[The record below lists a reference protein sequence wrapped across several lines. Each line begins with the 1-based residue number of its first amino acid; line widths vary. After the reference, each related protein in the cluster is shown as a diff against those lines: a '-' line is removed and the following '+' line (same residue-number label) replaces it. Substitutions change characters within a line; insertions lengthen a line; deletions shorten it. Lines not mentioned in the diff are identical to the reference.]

1 MSKIFYFCLFFWFL
15 LFILYLIT
23 GGNMS
28 NNQITRPS
36 SAVYNRGNAR
46 ARLTIKIL
54 IYVLSVFLVG
64 TILSY
69 FVFYNK
75 QDTDGI
81 AGTPINRSSFGEV
94 TSRGRYDSW
103 NASTYTAP
111 TSGSGT
117 ESSPYIISSAAQFMY
132 LSKVTSGSS
141 YYGKYWRLT
150 TDLDLTSH
158 RANFNGFSG
167 YIDGNSHTI
176 KINLN
181 HGSLFGTTTGVM
193 EVHDLTIDTTG
204 NYNSSVSESTNI
216 GILFDQYTGESLA
229 PNFYDIHICGDGMI
243 TVDLASSGTYFV
255 SVGSLIGENGGGI
268 IAEIFVEGITINVIA
283 NGSSSS
289 GSNGDDNT
297 NQGYYYFGGIVGHM
311 NDTYTD
317 NSGNARAGAIDTALW
332 TGTITFGGYMCGD
345 TQTGREIAI
354 GGITG
359 YGSPAASISQGTIAY
374 DYHGNNSYGDNS
386 LIGGITGIPAVYDDL
401 AETRDLINNCTVEIN
416 SRYTPSFTAYTKEVV
431 NKDRLNYISNG
442 SIISTS
448 NITLTNTNSSPLFTT
463 DANMKVRSTYNDFT
477 NGLFSGDPSGM
488 QTMILDSSV
497 NDGYPWMVKWSS
509 YTPTKPTTNFDP
521 TANGMTGSGAEND
534 PFIITTQAQFLIMA
548 NYYNE
553 NNAKEGYYWEIS
565 PYKATTPAQITFDLG
580 NNWRPIG
587 YDQAHAFTGILN
599 GGGVVITGLGITSNY
614 TYVGLF
620 GYVSAGAKIS
630 NLGISATTGNTSNI
644 TYDYDQASY
653 IGGMVGYLAKGAYI
667 ENCYFIGKLTGYLN
681 SSASRTVGGLAGYY
695 DNAVSN
701 SSATPA
707 IKTSYYIADHKIYFK
722 SGSTTNTKSEHL
734 EKIYGTGSTTTSS
747 GILDG
752 KSFTAQSTFT
762 PYGFSFGNLTA
773 VSGSTGNYEWT
784 SAYAG
789 KWHTTAGL
797 YNGYPYLDASDGM
810 YFKISRANVTGG
822 TFTGTYKIGTENK
835 GSLVFT
841 SGSKVS
847 QNLPVRAV
855 FSYNYT
861 KSAIHDTI
869 LNLSLNVNTKT
880 LFNHAKAFNTSATSV
895 SESNLALTNNYK
907 VTGES
912 LIVKDTNYAKHT
924 LTVTNNNADLGSF
937 SRTNSNSLVTETS
950 ITNGYKY
957 VGRNNGSTGVNLKFT
972 ANSAVNSTYYYID
985 SITVGGSTLYSVS
998 APTTIKTV
1006 ANCSASITAKLGDA
1020 GTATNYATTIT
1031 LNFSLPNNTNTTAVV
1046 VKFGKVLT
1054 AKQGI
1059 RFNTDSGEDRMSE
1072 KANTTLTIVAG
1083 TQVTDPNTSNKLPTR
1098 SEGIGGTFIGWIDKK
1113 ADGSVGKLISTDDE
1127 LNYIAESDTASIEE
1141 FWSDIANSVRFT
1153 TQSGHNYSLLHKKT
1167 NISVTF
1173 NTTITN
1179 MMVGEWLVTDLTT
1192 GKSTTITIRTAT
1204 TSINLT
1210 SQPWA

>member
-1 MSKIFYFCLFFWFL
+1 
-15 LFILYLIT
+15 
-23 GGNMS
+23 MS

-103 NASTYTAP
+103 NGSTYTAP
-111 TSGSGT
+111 TSGIGT

-132 LSKVTSGSS
+132 LSRVTSGST
-141 YYGKYWRLT
+141 YDGKWWKLT
-150 TDLDLTSH
+150 TDLDLTSN
-158 RANFNGFSG
+158 RSIITWFNGHL
-167 YIDGNSHTI
+167 DGGSHTI
-176 KINLN
+176 KVNVS
-181 HGSLFGTTTGVM
+181 HGSIFGSCTKTMVI
-193 EVHDLTIDTTG
+193 HDLNINATG
-204 NYNSSVSESTNI
+204 
-216 GILFDQYTGESLA
+216 SLE
-229 PNFYDIHICGDGMI
+229 FGCGDGSTTNFGI
-243 TVDLASSGTYFV
+243 LAESFTGQGQGPDLYNIYLYGDAYINVTLQSSGTYFV
-255 SVGSLIGENGGGI
+255 CVGSLIGEMTSGD
-268 IAEIFVEGITINVIA
+268 IADVYVAGITINVIA
-283 NGSSSS
+283 NGSASD

-297 NQGYYYFGGIVGHM
+297 NQGYYYFGGVAGNM
-311 NDTYTD
+311 NDT
-317 NSGNARAGAIDTALW
+317 GAIDTALW
-332 TGTITFGGYMCGD
+332 TGTITYGGYMAGSGNE
-345 TQTGREIAI
+345 GREVAI

-359 YGSPAASISQGTIAY
+359 CGSPAASISQGTIMY
-374 DYHGNNSYGDNS
+374 DYHGNKTDESN
-386 LIGGITGIPAVYDDL
+386 IGGISGIPGYSEDL
-401 AETRDLINNCTVEIN
+401 ISSIRDLITNSYIEI
-416 SRYTPSFTAYTKEVV
+416 
-431 NKDRLNYISNG
+431 
-442 SIISTS
+442 TS
-448 NITLTNTNSSPLFTT
+448 NTTPKYTFYTGEVINQGRFTSGNLDYNNTGSSPLFTSDT
-463 DANMKVRSTYNDFT
+463 NMKVISTYGDFT
-477 NGLFSGDPSGM
+477 DIIFGDGA
-488 QTMILDSSV
+488 TGVMILDSSV
-497 NDGYPWMVKWSS
+497 NDGYPWMVKWSA
-509 YTPTKPTTNFDP
+509 YTPTPSTPTTNFDP
-521 TANGMTGSGAEND
+521 TANGMTGNGTEND
-534 PFIITTQAQFLIMA
+534 PYIITTQAQFLIMA

-553 NNAKEGYYWEIS
+553 NNAKKGYYWKIS
-565 PYKATTPAQITFDLG
+565 PYNATTPAQITFDLG

-653 IGGMVGYLAKGAYI
+653 IGGMVGYLAKGAYM

-701 SSATPA
+701 SSVTPA

-722 SGSTTNTKSEHL
+722 SGSTTNTKSEHM

-998 APTTIKTV
+998 VPTKINSV

-1020 GTATNYATTIT
+1020 GTATDYATTIT

-1113 ADGSVGKLISTDDE
+1113 ADGSAGKLISTDDE

-1210 SQPWA
+1210 SPTLTWA

>member
-103 NASTYTAP
+103 NGSTYTAP

-132 LSKVTSGSS
+132 LSNITKGGT
-141 YYGKYWRLT
+141 YDNKYWKLT
-150 TDLDLTSH
+150 TDLDLTSN
-158 RANFNGFSG
+158 RSIITWFSG
-167 YIDGNSHTI
+167 RLDGGSHTI
-176 KINLN
+176 KVDVS
-181 HGSLFGTTTGVM
+181 HGSIFGTCDDIMVI
-193 EVHDLTIDTTG
+193 HDLNIEATGSLEFGCGNGSTT
-204 NYNSSVSESTNI
+204 NF
-216 GILFDQYTGESLA
+216 GILAEAFTGQGQL
-229 PNFYDIHICGDGMI
+229 PDFYNIHLYGDAYI
-243 TVDLASSGTYFV
+243 NVTLQSYGTYFV
-255 SVGSLIGENGGGI
+255 CVGSLIGQ
-268 IAEIFVEGITINVIA
+268 AYTCAVADVFVEGITINVIA
-283 NGSSSS
+283 NGSASD

-297 NQGYYYFGGIVGHM
+297 NQGYYYFGGIVGDM
-311 NDTYTD
+311 GDT
-317 NSGNARAGAIDTALW
+317 GAIDTALW
-332 TGTITFGGYMCGD
+332 TGTITYGGYMAGSGNE
-345 TQTGREIAI
+345 GREVAI

-359 YGSPAASISQGTIAY
+359 CGDPSASISQGTIMY
-374 DYHGNNSYGDNS
+374 DYHGNKTDNS
-386 LIGGITGIPAVYDDL
+386 NIGGISGIPGYSENL
-401 AETRDLINNCTVEIN
+401 ISSSRDLITNSYIEI
-416 SRYTPSFTAYTKEVV
+416 
-431 NKDRLNYISNG
+431 
-442 SIISTS
+442 TS
-448 NITLTNTNSSPLFTT
+448 NTTPKYTYYTGEVINQSRFTSGNLDYNNTSASPLFTS
-463 DANMKVRSTYNDFT
+463 DANMKVISTYGDFT
-477 NGLFSGDPSGM
+477 DTIFGDGATGL
-488 QTMILDSSV
+488 MILNSSV
-497 NDGYPWMVKWSS
+497 NDGYPWMVRWSA
-509 YTPTKPTTNFDP
+509 YTPTPSTPTTNFDP

-553 NNAKEGYYWEIS
+553 NNAKKGYYWKIS
-565 PYKATTPAQITFDLG
+565 PYNATTPAQITFDLG

-701 SSATPA
+701 SSVTPA

-722 SGSTTNTKSEHL
+722 SGSTTNTKSEHM

-822 TFTGTYKIGTENK
+822 TFTGTYKIGTESK

-869 LNLSLNVNTKT
+869 LNLSLNVNGKT

-998 APTTIKTV
+998 VPTKINSV
-1006 ANCSASITAKLGDA
+1006 SNCSASITAKLGDA
-1020 GTATNYATTIT
+1020 GTATDYATTIT

-1083 TQVTDPNTSNKLPTR
+1083 TQVTDPKTSNKLPTR

-1210 SQPWA
+1210 SQTWA

>member
-1 MSKIFYFCLFFWFL
+1 
-15 LFILYLIT
+15 
-23 GGNMS
+23 MS

-216 GILFDQYTGESLA
+216 GILFDQYTGPSLP
-229 PNFYDIHICGDGMI
+229 PNFYNIHICGDGMI

-268 IAEIFVEGITINVIA
+268 IADIFVEGITINVIA

-332 TGTITFGGYMCGD
+332 TGTITFGGYMAGNTSD
-345 TQTGREIAI
+345 GREIAI

-359 YGSPAASISQGTIAY
+359 YGSPSASISQGTIAY
-374 DYHGNNSYGDNS
+374 DYHGNNSHGDNS
-386 LIGGITGIPAVYDDL
+386 LIGGITGIPAIYEDL
-401 AETRDLINNCTVEIN
+401 AETRDLINNCTMEIN

-431 NKDRLNYISNG
+431 NKDRLQYISNG

-463 DANMKVRSTYNDFT
+463 DANMKVHATYGDFT
-477 NGLFSGDPSGM
+477 DTIFGDGATGL
-488 QTMILDSSV
+488 MILNSSV
-497 NDGYPWMVKWSS
+497 NDGYPWMVRWSS
-509 YTPTKPTTNFDP
+509 YTPTPSTPTTNFDP

-553 NNAKEGYYWEIS
+553 NNAKKGYYWKIS
-565 PYKATTPAQITFDLG
+565 PYNATTPAQITFDLG

-653 IGGMVGYLAKGAYI
+653 IGGMVGYLAKGAYM

-701 SSATPA
+701 SSVTPA

-722 SGSTTNTKSEHL
+722 SGSTTNTKSEHM

-869 LNLSLNVNTKT
+869 LNLSLNVNGKT

>member
-1 MSKIFYFCLFFWFL
+1 
-15 LFILYLIT
+15 
-23 GGNMS
+23 MS

-75 QDTDGI
+75 QDTNGI

-103 NASTYTAP
+103 NGSTYTAP

-132 LSKVTSGSS
+132 LSKVTSGST
-141 YYGKYWRLT
+141 YDGKWWKLT
-150 TDLDLTSH
+150 TDLDLTSN
-158 RANFNGFSG
+158 RSIITWFNGHL
-167 YIDGNSHTI
+167 DGGSHTI
-176 KINLN
+176 KVDVS
-181 HGSLFGTTTGVM
+181 HGSIFGSCTKTMVIHDLNINATGSLEFGCGDGTTT
-193 EVHDLTIDTTG
+193 
-204 NYNSSVSESTNI
+204 NF
-216 GILFDQYTGESLA
+216 GILAESFTGQGQEPDLY
-229 PNFYDIHICGDGMI
+229 NIYLYGDAYI
-243 TVDLASSGTYFV
+243 SVTLHSSGTYFV
-255 SVGSLIGENGGGI
+255 CVGSLIGEMTSGA
-268 IAEIFVEGITINVIA
+268 IADVYVAGITINVITNDSA
-283 NGSSSS
+283 GTS
-289 GSNGDDNT
+289 GDCNT
-297 NQGYYYFGGIVGHM
+297 NQGYYCFGGVAGSMVGS
-311 NDTYTD
+311 NIDDIDTPLRT
-317 NSGNARAGAIDTALW
+317 GTIDTALW
-332 TGTITFGGYMCGD
+332 TGTITFGGYMCGAS
-345 TQTGREIAI
+345 QNGREITI

-359 YGSPAASISQGTIAY
+359 CGSPAASISQGSIAY
-374 DYHGNNSYGDNS
+374 DYHGFSSYGDGS
-386 LIGGITGIPAVYDDL
+386 RIGGITGAPAVYEDL
-401 AETRDLINNCTVEIN
+401 AETRDLINNSTIDIA
-416 SRYTPSFTAYTKEVV
+416 SAYRPYITAYTEEVV
-431 NKDRLNYISNG
+431 NKDRLNYYYQG
-442 SIISTS
+442 TLVSTD
-448 NITLTNTNSSPLFTT
+448 NIPLPNTNSAPRFTT
-463 DANMKVRSTYNDFT
+463 DANMKVHSTYGAFT
-477 NGLFSGDPSGM
+477 DGLFVGDMTDGSGV
-488 QTMILDSSV
+488 MILDSSV

-509 YTPTKPTTNFDP
+509 YTPTPSTPTTNFDP
-521 TANGMTGSGAEND
+521 TANGMTGSGTETD
-534 PFIITTQAQFLIMA
+534 PYIITTPAQFLIMA

-553 NNAKEGYYWEIS
+553 NNAKKGYYWKIS
-565 PYKATTPAQITFDLG
+565 PYNATTPAQITFDLG

-620 GYVSAGAKIS
+620 GYVAAGAKIS

-701 SSATPA
+701 SSVTPA

-722 SGSTTNTKSEHL
+722 SGSTTNTKSEHM

-822 TFTGTYKIGTENK
+822 TFTGTYKIGTESK

-841 SGSKVS
+841 SDSKVS

-937 SRTNSNSLVTETS
+937 SRTNSNGLITATS

-957 VGRNNGSTGVNLKFT
+957 VGRNDGSTGVNLKFT

-1046 VKFGKVLT
+1046 VRFGKVLT

-1083 TQVTDPNTSNKLPTR
+1083 RQVTDPNTSNKLPTR

-1173 NTTITN
+1173 NTTIAN

-1210 SQPWA
+1210 SPTLTWA

>member
-1 MSKIFYFCLFFWFL
+1 
-15 LFILYLIT
+15 
-23 GGNMS
+23 MS

-75 QDTDGI
+75 QDTNGI

-332 TGTITFGGYMCGD
+332 TGTITFGGYMAGNTSD
-345 TQTGREIAI
+345 GREIAI

-359 YGSPAASISQGTIAY
+359 YGSPSASISQGTIAY
-374 DYHGNNSYGDNS
+374 DYHGNNSHGDNS
-386 LIGGITGIPAVYDDL
+386 LIGGITGIPAIYEDL
-401 AETRDLINNCTVEIN
+401 AETRDLINNCTMEIN

-431 NKDRLNYISNG
+431 NKDRLQYISNG

-463 DANMKVRSTYNDFT
+463 DANMKVHATYGDFT
-477 NGLFSGDPSGM
+477 DTIFGDGA
-488 QTMILDSSV
+488 TGVMILDSSV
-497 NDGYPWMVKWSS
+497 NDGYPWMVRWSS
-509 YTPTKPTTNFDP
+509 YTPTPSTPTTNFDP

-553 NNAKEGYYWEIS
+553 NNAKKGYYWKIS
-565 PYKATTPAQITFDLG
+565 PYNATTPAQITFDLG

-701 SSATPA
+701 SSVTPA

-722 SGSTTNTKSEHL
+722 SGSTTNTKSEHM

-822 TFTGTYKIGTENK
+822 TFTGTYKIGTESK

-841 SGSKVS
+841 SGSKLS

-998 APTTIKTV
+998 VPTKINSV
-1006 ANCSASITAKLGDA
+1006 SNCSASITAKLGDA
-1020 GTATNYATTIT
+1020 GTATDYATTIT

-1083 TQVTDPNTSNKLPTR
+1083 TQVTDPKTSNKLPTR

>member
-1 MSKIFYFCLFFWFL
+1 
-15 LFILYLIT
+15 
-23 GGNMS
+23 MS

-103 NASTYTAP
+103 NGSTYTAP

-141 YYGKYWRLT
+141 YYSKYWRLT

-181 HGSLFGTTTGVM
+181 HGSLFGTTTGGM

-216 GILFDQYTGESLA
+216 GILFDQYTGPSLP
-229 PNFYDIHICGDGMI
+229 PNFYNIHICGDGMI

-268 IAEIFVEGITINVIA
+268 IADIFVEGITINVIA

-317 NSGNARAGAIDTALW
+317 NSGNARAGEIDTALW
-332 TGTITFGGYMCGD
+332 TGTITFGGYMAGNTSD
-345 TQTGREIAI
+345 GREIAI

-359 YGSPAASISQGTIAY
+359 YGSPAASISQGSIAY
-374 DYHGNNSYGDNS
+374 DYHGINSYGDGS
-386 LIGGITGIPAVYDDL
+386 MIGGITGIPAVYEDF
-401 AETRDLINNCTVEIN
+401 AGTRDLINNSIIDITSDYRPYI
-416 SRYTPSFTAYTKEVV
+416 TAYTEEVV
-431 NKDRLNYISNG
+431 NKDRLNYYYNG
-442 SIISTS
+442 TLVSTD
-448 NITLTNTNSSPLFTT
+448 NIPLTNTNSTPRFIT
-463 DANMKVRSTYNDFT
+463 DANMKVHSTYGAFT
-477 NGLFSGDPSGM
+477 DGLFVGDMTDGSGI
-488 QTMILDSSV
+488 MILDSSV

-553 NNAKEGYYWEIS
+553 NNAKKGYYWKIS
-565 PYKATTPAQITFDLG
+565 PYNATTPAQITFDLG

-644 TYDYDQASY
+644 AYDYDQASY
-653 IGGMVGYLAKGAYI
+653 IGGMVGYLAKGAYM

-701 SSATPA
+701 SSVTPA

-722 SGSTTNTKSEHL
+722 SGSTTNTKSEHM

-985 SITVGGSTLYSVS
+985 SITVGGSTLYSVT
-998 APTTIKTV
+998 APTTINSV

-1059 RFNTDSGEDRMSE
+1059 RFSTDSGEDRMSE

-1210 SQPWA
+1210 SPTLTWA

>member
-1 MSKIFYFCLFFWFL
+1 
-15 LFILYLIT
+15 
-23 GGNMS
+23 MS

-332 TGTITFGGYMCGD
+332 TGTITFGGYMAGNTSD
-345 TQTGREIAI
+345 AREIAI

-359 YGSPAASISQGTIAY
+359 YGSPSASISQGTIAY
-374 DYHGNNSYGDNS
+374 DYHGNNFHGDNS
-386 LIGGITGIPAVYDDL
+386 LIGGITGIPAIYEDL
-401 AETRDLINNCTVEIN
+401 AETRDLINNCTMEIN

-431 NKDRLNYISNG
+431 NKDRLQYISNG

-463 DANMKVRSTYNDFT
+463 DANMKVHATYGDFT
-477 NGLFSGDPSGM
+477 DTIFGDGA
-488 QTMILDSSV
+488 TGVMILDSSV

-521 TANGMTGSGAEND
+521 TANGMTGTGAEND

-553 NNAKEGYYWEIS
+553 NNAKKGYYWKIS
-565 PYKATTPAQITFDLG
+565 PYNATTPAQITFDLG

-653 IGGMVGYLAKGAYI
+653 IGGMVGYLAKGAYM

-701 SSATPA
+701 SSVTPA

-722 SGSTTNTKSEHL
+722 SGSTTNTKSEHM

-822 TFTGTYKIGTENK
+822 TFTGTYKIGTESK

-841 SGSKVS
+841 SDSKVS

-1059 RFNTDSGEDRMSE
+1059 RFNTDSGEDRTSE

-1210 SQPWA
+1210 SQTWA

>member
-1 MSKIFYFCLFFWFL
+1 
-15 LFILYLIT
+15 
-23 GGNMS
+23 MS

-103 NASTYTAP
+103 NGSTYTAP
-111 TSGSGT
+111 TSGIGT

-132 LSKVTSGSS
+132 LSKVTSGST
-141 YYGKYWRLT
+141 YDGKWWKLA
-150 TDLDLTSH
+150 TDLDLTSN
-158 RANFNGFSG
+158 RSIITWFNGHL
-167 YIDGNSHTI
+167 DGGSHTI
-176 KINLN
+176 KVNVS
-181 HGSLFGTTTGVM
+181 HGSIFGSCTKTMVI
-193 EVHDLTIDTTG
+193 HDLNINATG
-204 NYNSSVSESTNI
+204 
-216 GILFDQYTGESLA
+216 SLE
-229 PNFYDIHICGDGMI
+229 FGCGDGSTTNFGI
-243 TVDLASSGTYFV
+243 LAESFTGQGQEPDLYNIYLYGDAYISVTLHSSGTYFV
-255 SVGSLIGENGGGI
+255 CVGSLIGEMTSGA
-268 IAEIFVEGITINVIA
+268 IADVYVAGITINVIA
-283 NGSSSS
+283 NGSASD

-297 NQGYYYFGGIVGHM
+297 NQGYYYFGGVAGNM
-311 NDTYTD
+311 SDT
-317 NSGNARAGAIDTALW
+317 GAIDTALW
-332 TGTITFGGYMCGD
+332 TGTITYGGYMAGSGNE
-345 TQTGREIAI
+345 GREVAI

-359 YGSPAASISQGTIAY
+359 CGSPAASISQGTIMY
-374 DYHGNNSYGDNS
+374 DYHGNKTDNS
-386 LIGGITGIPAVYDDL
+386 NIGGISGIPGYSENL
-401 AETRDLINNCTVEIN
+401 ISSSRDLITNSYIEI
-416 SRYTPSFTAYTKEVV
+416 
-431 NKDRLNYISNG
+431 
-442 SIISTS
+442 TS
-448 NITLTNTNSSPLFTT
+448 NTTPKYTYYTGEVINQSRFTSGNLDYNNTSASPLFTS
-463 DANMKVRSTYNDFT
+463 DANMKVISTYGDFT
-477 NGLFSGDPSGM
+477 DIIFGDGATGL
-488 QTMILDSSV
+488 MILNSSV
-497 NDGYPWMVKWSS
+497 NDGYPWMVRWSA
-509 YTPTKPTTNFDP
+509 YTPTPSTPTTNFDP

-553 NNAKEGYYWEIS
+553 NNAKKGYYWKIS
-565 PYKATTPAQITFDLG
+565 PYNATTPAQITFDLG

-701 SSATPA
+701 SSVTPA

-722 SGSTTNTKSEHL
+722 SGSTTNTKSEHM

-822 TFTGTYKIGTENK
+822 TFTGTYKIGTESK

-841 SGSKVS
+841 SGSKLS

-912 LIVKDTNYAKHT
+912 LIVRDTNYAKHT

-937 SRTNSNSLVTETS
+937 SHTNSNSLVTETS

-998 APTTIKTV
+998 VPTKINSV
-1006 ANCSASITAKLGDA
+1006 SNCSASITAKLGDA
-1020 GTATNYATTIT
+1020 GTATDYATTIT

-1210 SQPWA
+1210 SQTWA

>member
-75 QDTDGI
+75 QDTNGI
-81 AGTPINRSSFGEV
+81 AGTPINRSAFGEV

-103 NASTYTAP
+103 NGSTYTAP

-132 LSKVTSGSS
+132 LSKVTSGST
-141 YYGKYWRLT
+141 YDGKWWKLA
-150 TDLDLTSH
+150 TDLDLTSN
-158 RANFNGFSG
+158 RSIITWFNGHL
-167 YIDGNSHTI
+167 DGGSHTI
-176 KINLN
+176 KVNVS
-181 HGSLFGTTTGVM
+181 HGSIFGSCTKTMVI
-193 EVHDLTIDTTG
+193 HDLNINATG
-204 NYNSSVSESTNI
+204 
-216 GILFDQYTGESLA
+216 SLE
-229 PNFYDIHICGDGMI
+229 FGCGDGSTTNFGI
-243 TVDLASSGTYFV
+243 LAESFTGQGQGPDLYNIYLYGDAYISVTLQSSGTYFV
-255 SVGSLIGENGGGI
+255 CVGSLIGEMTSGA
-268 IAEIFVEGITINVIA
+268 IADVYVAGITINVIA
-283 NGSSSS
+283 NGSASD

-297 NQGYYYFGGIVGHM
+297 NQGYYYFGGVAGNM
-311 NDTYTD
+311 NDT
-317 NSGNARAGAIDTALW
+317 GAIDTALW
-332 TGTITFGGYMCGD
+332 TGTITYGGYMAGSGNE
-345 TQTGREIAI
+345 GREVAI

-359 YGSPAASISQGTIAY
+359 CGSPAASISQGTIMY
-374 DYHGNNSYGDNS
+374 DYHGNKTDESN
-386 LIGGITGIPAVYDDL
+386 IGGISGIPGYSEDL
-401 AETRDLINNCTVEIN
+401 ISSSRDLITNSYIEI
-416 SRYTPSFTAYTKEVV
+416 
-431 NKDRLNYISNG
+431 
-442 SIISTS
+442 TS
-448 NITLTNTNSSPLFTT
+448 NTTPKYTFYTGEVTNQGRFTSGNLDYNNTGSSPLFTSDT
-463 DANMKVRSTYNDFT
+463 NMKVISTYGDFT
-477 NGLFSGDPSGM
+477 DTIFGDGA
-488 QTMILDSSV
+488 TGVMILDSSV

-509 YTPTKPTTNFDP
+509 YTPTPSTPTTNFDP

-553 NNAKEGYYWEIS
+553 NNAKKGYYWKIS
-565 PYKATTPAQITFDLG
+565 PYNATTPAQITFDLG

-620 GYVSAGAKIS
+620 GYVAAGAKIS

-701 SSATPA
+701 SSVTPA

-722 SGSTTNTKSEHL
+722 SGSTTNTKSEHM

-869 LNLSLNVNTKT
+869 LNLSLNVNGKT

-1059 RFNTDSGEDRMSE
+1059 RFNTDSGEDRVSE

-1210 SQPWA
+1210 SQTWA

>member
-103 NASTYTAP
+103 NGSTYTAP
-111 TSGSGT
+111 TSGIGT

-132 LSKVTSGSS
+132 LSKVTSGST
-141 YYGKYWRLT
+141 YDGKWWKLA
-150 TDLDLTSH
+150 TDLDLTSN
-158 RANFNGFSG
+158 RSIITWFNGHL
-167 YIDGNSHTI
+167 DGGSHTI
-176 KINLN
+176 KVNVS
-181 HGSLFGTTTGVM
+181 HGSIFGSCTKTMVI
-193 EVHDLTIDTTG
+193 HDLNINATG
-204 NYNSSVSESTNI
+204 
-216 GILFDQYTGESLA
+216 SLE
-229 PNFYDIHICGDGMI
+229 FGCGDGSTTNFGI
-243 TVDLASSGTYFV
+243 LAESFTGQGLEPDLYNIYLYGDAYISVTLHSSGTYFV
-255 SVGSLIGENGGGI
+255 CVGSLIGEMTSGA
-268 IAEIFVEGITINVIA
+268 IADVYVAGITINVIA
-283 NGSSSS
+283 NGSASD

-297 NQGYYYFGGIVGHM
+297 NQGYYYFGGVAG
-311 NDTYTD
+311 NVSDT
-317 NSGNARAGAIDTALW
+317 GAIDTALW
-332 TGTITFGGYMCGD
+332 TGTITFGGYMCGGS
-345 TQTGREIAI
+345 QTGREIAI

-359 YGSPAASISQGTIAY
+359 YGSPAASISQGTIMY
-374 DYHGNNSYGDNS
+374 DYHGNKTDNS
-386 LIGGITGIPAVYDDL
+386 NIGGISGIPGYSENL
-401 AETRDLINNCTVEIN
+401 ISSIRDLITNSYIEI
-416 SRYTPSFTAYTKEVV
+416 
-431 NKDRLNYISNG
+431 
-442 SIISTS
+442 TS
-448 NITLTNTNSSPLFTT
+448 NTTPKYTYYTGEVINQGRFTSGNLDYNNTSASPLFTS
-463 DANMKVRSTYNDFT
+463 DANMKVISTYGDFT
-477 NGLFSGDPSGM
+477 DIIFGDGA
-488 QTMILDSSV
+488 TGFMILNSSV

-509 YTPTKPTTNFDP
+509 YTPTPSTPTTNFDP

-553 NNAKEGYYWEIS
+553 NNAKKGYYWKIS
-565 PYKATTPAQITFDLG
+565 PYNATTPAQITFDLG

-653 IGGMVGYLAKGAYI
+653 IGGMVGYLAKGAYM

-701 SSATPA
+701 SSVTPA

-722 SGSTTNTKSEHL
+722 SGSTTNTKSEHM

-924 LTVTNNNADLGSF
+924 LTVSTINADLGSF
-937 SRTNSNSLVTETS
+937 SRKDSNSLVTVSET
-950 ITNGYKY
+950 NNVYNY
-957 VGRNNGSTGVNLKFT
+957 VGRNNGSTGVNLEFT
-972 ANSAVNSTYYYID
+972 ANSAANSTYYYID

-998 APTTIKTV
+998 APTKINSV
-1006 ANCSASITAKLGDA
+1006 SNCSASITAKLGSDA

-1059 RFNTDSGEDRMSE
+1059 RFSTDSGEDRMSE

-1210 SQPWA
+1210 SPTLTWA

>member
-1 MSKIFYFCLFFWFL
+1 
-15 LFILYLIT
+15 
-23 GGNMS
+23 MS

-103 NASTYTAP
+103 NGSSYTAP

-132 LSKVTSGSS
+132 LSKVTSGST
-141 YYGKYWRLT
+141 YDGKWWKLA
-150 TDLDLTSH
+150 TDLDLTSN
-158 RANFNGFSG
+158 RSIITWFNGHL
-167 YIDGNSHTI
+167 DGGSHTI
-176 KINLN
+176 KVNVS
-181 HGSLFGTTTGVM
+181 HGSIFGSCTKTMVIHDLNINATGSFEFDCGDGTTT
-193 EVHDLTIDTTG
+193 
-204 NYNSSVSESTNI
+204 NF
-216 GILFDQYTGESLA
+216 GILAESFTGQGQGPDLY
-229 PNFYDIHICGDGMI
+229 NIYLYGDAYI
-243 TVDLASSGTYFV
+243 SVILHSSGTYFV
-255 SVGSLIGENGGGI
+255 CVGSLIGEMTSGA
-268 IAEIFVEGITINVIA
+268 IADVYVDGITINVIA
-283 NGSSSS
+283 NGSAGD

-297 NQGYYYFGGIVGHM
+297 NQGYYYFGGVAGNM
-311 NDTYTD
+311 SDT
-317 NSGNARAGAIDTALW
+317 GAIDTALW
-332 TGTITFGGYMCGD
+332 TGTITFGGYMAGNTSD
-345 TQTGREIAI
+345 GREIAI

-359 YGSPAASISQGTIAY
+359 NGSPSASISQGTIAY
-374 DYHGNNSYGDNS
+374 DYHGNNSHGDNS
-386 LIGGITGIPAVYDDL
+386 LIGGITGIPAIYEDL
-401 AETRDLINNCTVEIN
+401 AEIRDLINNCTMEIN

-431 NKDRLNYISNG
+431 NKDRLQYISNG

-463 DANMKVRSTYNDFT
+463 DANMKVHSTYGAFT
-477 NGLFSGDPSGM
+477 DGLFVGDMTDGSGL
-488 QTMILDSSV
+488 MILDSSV

-509 YTPTKPTTNFDP
+509 YTPTPSTPTTNFDP

-553 NNAKEGYYWEIS
+553 NNAKKGYYWKIS
-565 PYKATTPAQITFDLG
+565 PYNATTPAQITFDLG

-644 TYDYDQASY
+644 AYDYDQASY
-653 IGGMVGYLAKGAYI
+653 IGGMVGYLAKGAYM

-701 SSATPA
+701 SSVTPA

-722 SGSTTNTKSEHL
+722 SGSTTNTKSEHM

-985 SITVGGSTLYSVS
+985 SITVGGSTLYSVT
-998 APTTIKTV
+998 APTTINSV

-1059 RFNTDSGEDRMSE
+1059 RFSTDSGEDRMSE

-1210 SQPWA
+1210 SPTLTWA

>member
-103 NASTYTAP
+103 NGSTYTAP

-132 LSKVTSGSS
+132 LSRVTSGST
-141 YYGKYWRLT
+141 YDGKWWKLA
-150 TDLDLTSH
+150 TDLDLTSN
-158 RANFNGFSG
+158 RSIITWFNGHL
-167 YIDGNSHTI
+167 DGGSHTI
-176 KINLN
+176 KVNVS
-181 HGSLFGTTTGVM
+181 HGSIFGSCTKTMVI
-193 EVHDLTIDTTG
+193 HDLNINATG
-204 NYNSSVSESTNI
+204 
-216 GILFDQYTGESLA
+216 SLE
-229 PNFYDIHICGDGMI
+229 FGCGDGSTTNFGI
-243 TVDLASSGTYFV
+243 LAESFTGQGQEPDLYNIYLYGDAYISVTLHSSGTYLV
-255 SVGSLIGENGGGI
+255 CVGSLIGEMTSGA
-268 IAEIFVEGITINVIA
+268 IADVYVAGITINVIA
-283 NGSSSS
+283 NGSASD

-297 NQGYYYFGGIVGHM
+297 NQGYYYFGGVAGNMVGS
-311 NDTYTD
+311 NT
-317 NSGNARAGAIDTALW
+317 GAIDTALW

-359 YGSPAASISQGTIAY
+359 YGSPSASISQGTIAY
-374 DYHGNNSYGDNS
+374 DYHGNNSHGDNS
-386 LIGGITGIPAVYDDL
+386 LIGGITGIPAIYEDL
-401 AETRDLINNCTVEIN
+401 AENRDLINNCTMEIT

-431 NKDRLNYISNG
+431 NKDRLQYISNG

-463 DANMKVRSTYNDFT
+463 DANMKVISTYGDFT
-477 NGLFSGDPSGM
+477 DIIFGDGATGL
-488 QTMILDSSV
+488 MILNSSV

-521 TANGMTGSGAEND
+521 TANGMTGNGTEND
-534 PFIITTQAQFLIMA
+534 PYIITTQAQFLIMA

-553 NNAKEGYYWEIS
+553 NNAKKGYYWKIS
-565 PYKATTPAQITFDLG
+565 PYNATTPAQITFDLG

-701 SSATPA
+701 SSVTPA

-722 SGSTTNTKSEHL
+722 SGSTTNTKSEHM

-957 VGRNNGSTGVNLKFT
+957 VGRNNGATGVNLKFT

-998 APTTIKTV
+998 VPTKINSV

-1020 GTATNYATTIT
+1020 GTATDYATTIT

-1204 TSINLT
+1204 TSIDLT

>member
-1 MSKIFYFCLFFWFL
+1 
-15 LFILYLIT
+15 
-23 GGNMS
+23 MS

-103 NASTYTAP
+103 NGSTYTAP
-111 TSGSGT
+111 TSGIGT

-132 LSKVTSGSS
+132 LSKVTSGST
-141 YYGKYWRLT
+141 YDGKWWKLA
-150 TDLDLTSH
+150 TDLDLTSN
-158 RANFNGFSG
+158 RSIITWFNGHL
-167 YIDGNSHTI
+167 DGGSHTI
-176 KINLN
+176 KVNVS
-181 HGSLFGTTTGVM
+181 HGSIFGSCTKTMVI
-193 EVHDLTIDTTG
+193 HDLNINATG
-204 NYNSSVSESTNI
+204 
-216 GILFDQYTGESLA
+216 SLE
-229 PNFYDIHICGDGMI
+229 FGCGDGSTTNFGI
-243 TVDLASSGTYFV
+243 LAESFTGQGQGPDLYNIYLYGDAYINVTLHSSGTYFV
-255 SVGSLIGENGGGI
+255 CVGSLIGEMTSGA
-268 IAEIFVEGITINVIA
+268 IADVYVAGITINVIA
-283 NGSSSS
+283 NGSASDGSS
-289 GSNGDDNT
+289 GDDNT
-297 NQGYYYFGGIVGHM
+297 NQGYYYFGGVAGNMVGS
-311 NDTYTD
+311 NV
-317 NSGNARAGAIDTALW
+317 GAIDTALW
-332 TGTITFGGYMCGD
+332 TGTITFGGYMAGSGNE
-345 TQTGREIAI
+345 GREVAI

-359 YGSPAASISQGTIAY
+359 CGSPAASISQGTIMY
-374 DYHGNNSYGDNS
+374 DYHGNKTDESN
-386 LIGGITGIPAVYDDL
+386 IGGISGIPGNSEDSISSS
-401 AETRDLINNCTVEIN
+401 RDLITNSYIEI
-416 SRYTPSFTAYTKEVV
+416 
-431 NKDRLNYISNG
+431 
-442 SIISTS
+442 TS
-448 NITLTNTNSSPLFTT
+448 NTTPKYTFYTGEVINQGRFTSGNLDYNNTGSSPLFTSDT
-463 DANMKVRSTYNDFT
+463 NMKVISTYGDFT
-477 NGLFSGDPSGM
+477 DTIFGDGATGLI
-488 QTMILDSSV
+488 ILDSSV
-497 NDGYPWMVKWSS
+497 NDGYPWMVKWSA
-509 YTPTKPTTNFDP
+509 YTPTPSTPTTNFDP
-521 TANGMTGSGAEND
+521 TANGMTGNGTEND

-553 NNAKEGYYWEIS
+553 NNAKKGYYWKIS
-565 PYKATTPAQITFDLG
+565 PYNATTPAQITFDLG

-701 SSATPA
+701 SSVTPA

-722 SGSTTNTKSEHL
+722 SGSTTNTKSEHM

-869 LNLSLNVNTKT
+869 LNLSLNVNGKT

-957 VGRNNGSTGVNLKFT
+957 VGRNNGATGVNLKFT
-972 ANSAVNSTYYYID
+972 ANSAANSTYYYID

-998 APTTIKTV
+998 VPTKINSV

-1204 TSINLT
+1204 TSIDLT
-1210 SQPWA
+1210 SPTLTWA

>member
-332 TGTITFGGYMCGD
+332 TGTITFGGYMAGNTSD
-345 TQTGREIAI
+345 GREIAI

-359 YGSPAASISQGTIAY
+359 YGSPSASISQGTIAY
-374 DYHGNNSYGDNS
+374 DYHGNNSHGDNS
-386 LIGGITGIPAVYDDL
+386 LIGGITGIPAIYEDL
-401 AETRDLINNCTVEIN
+401 AETRDLINNCTMEIN

-431 NKDRLNYISNG
+431 NKDRLQYISNG

-463 DANMKVRSTYNDFT
+463 DANMKVHATYGDFT
-477 NGLFSGDPSGM
+477 DTIFGDGA
-488 QTMILDSSV
+488 TGVMILDSSV
-497 NDGYPWMVKWSS
+497 NDGYPWMVRWSS
-509 YTPTKPTTNFDP
+509 YTPTPSTPTTNFDP

-553 NNAKEGYYWEIS
+553 NNAKKGYYWKIS
-565 PYKATTPAQITFDLG
+565 PYNATTPAQITFDLG

-653 IGGMVGYLAKGAYI
+653 IGGMVGYLAKGAYM

-701 SSATPA
+701 SSVTPA

-722 SGSTTNTKSEHL
+722 SGSTTNTKSEHM

-822 TFTGTYKIGTENK
+822 TFTGTYKIGTESK

-841 SGSKVS
+841 SGSKLS

-1059 RFNTDSGEDRMSE
+1059 RFNTDSGEDRTSE

>member
-1 MSKIFYFCLFFWFL
+1 MSYH
-15 LFILYLIT
+15 
-23 GGNMS
+23 
-28 NNQITRPS
+28 QITRPS

-75 QDTDGI
+75 KDSDGI
-81 AGTPINRSSFGEV
+81 AGTPINRSAFGEV

-103 NASTYTAP
+103 NGSTYTAP

-132 LSKVTSGSS
+132 LSKVTSSSS
-141 YYGKYWRLT
+141 YYGKYWKIT
-150 TDLDLTSH
+150 TDLDLTSN
-158 RANFNGFSG
+158 RASISGFSG
-167 YIDGNSHTI
+167 YINGGSHTI

-193 EVHDLTIDTTG
+193 EVYDLIIDTTG
-204 NYNSSVSESTNI
+204 NYYSSVSESANI
-216 GILFDQYTGESLA
+216 GILFDQYTGPSLP

-255 SVGSLIGENGGGI
+255 TVGSLIGENGGGV
-268 IAEIFVEGITINVIA
+268 IAEVFVEGVTINVIA
-283 NGSSSS
+283 NGSSGS

-297 NQGYYYFGGIVGHM
+297 NCGYYYFGGVVGYM
-311 NDTYTD
+311 NDTYMD
-317 NSGNARAGAIDTALW
+317 SNGNAIAGGIDTCLW
-332 TGTITFGGYMCGD
+332 TGTITFGGYMSSNSSD
-345 TQTGREIAI
+345 GREISI

-359 YGSPAASISQGTIAY
+359 VGDPNACISQGTITY
-374 DYHGNNSYGDNS
+374 DYHGSKEDS
-386 LIGGITGIPAVYDDL
+386 ATIGGCSAGQTVIDDSDNVIRDVITNSQITITSTGNPYFFAIP
-401 AETRDLINNCTVEIN
+401 N
-416 SRYTPSFTAYTKEVV
+416 EVV
-431 NKDRLNYISNG
+431 NEDRIDLIPAGAVG
-442 SIISTS
+442 SSVTLRDAYATPTYTS
-448 NITLTNTNSSPLFTT
+448 
-463 DANMKVRSTYNDFT
+463 DANMKLSSTYSGYT
-477 NGLFSGDPSGM
+477 SGLFGDATSTGA
-488 QTMILDSSV
+488 MILDSSV
-497 NDGYPWMVKWSS
+497 NDGYPWMTKWSA
-509 YTPTKPTTNFDP
+509 YTPTPSTPTTNFDP
-521 TANGMTGSGAEND
+521 TANGMTGTGAEND

-553 NNAKEGYYWEIS
+553 NSAKKGYYWKIS
-565 PYKATTPAQITFDLG
+565 PYNATTPAQITFDLG
-580 NNWRPIG
+580 NSWRPIG

-620 GYVSAGAKIS
+620 GYVAAGAKIS

-644 TYDYDQASY
+644 AYDYDQASY
-653 IGGMVGYLAKGAYI
+653 IGGMVGYLAKGAYM

-701 SSATPA
+701 SSVTPA
-707 IKTSYYIADHKIYFK
+707 IKTSYYIADHTIYFK
-722 SGSTTNTKSEHL
+722 SGTTTNTKSEHM

-773 VSGSTGNYEWT
+773 VSGSTSNYEWT

-822 TFTGTYKIGTENK
+822 TFTGTYKIGNESK

-841 SGSKVS
+841 SNVS
-847 QNLPVRAV
+847 QSLPVRAV
-855 FSYNYT
+855 FSYTYT
-861 KSAIHDTI
+861 KKATNDTI
-869 LNLSLNVNTKT
+869 LNLSLNVNSKT

-895 SESNLALTNNYK
+895 SESNLSLTNNYK

-912 LIVKDTNYAKHT
+912 LIVKDTSYAKHT

-937 SRTNSNSLVTETS
+937 SRTDGNGLITATS

-957 VGRNNGSTGVNLKFT
+957 VGRNDGSTGVNLKFT
-972 ANSAVNSTYYYID
+972 ANAAANSTYYYID

-1006 ANCSASITAKLGDA
+1006 SNCSASITAKLGDA

-1031 LNFSLPNNTNTTAVV
+1031 LNFSLPSNTNTTAIV

-1059 RFNTDSGEDRMSE
+1059 RFNTDSGEDRVSE

-1113 ADGSVGKLISTDDE
+1113 ADGSVGKLISTSDE
-1127 LNYIAESDTASIEE
+1127 LNYIAESDTTSIEE
-1141 FWSDIANSVRFT
+1141 FWSDIANSVKFT

-1173 NTTITN
+1173 STTITN

-1192 GKSTTITIRTAT
+1192 GKSTTITIKTAT
-1204 TSINLT
+1204 TAINLT
-1210 SQPWA
+1210 SQTWA

>member
-103 NASTYTAP
+103 NGSTYTAP
-111 TSGSGT
+111 TSGIGT

-132 LSKVTSGSS
+132 LSRVTSGST
-141 YYGKYWRLT
+141 YDGKWWKLA
-150 TDLDLTSH
+150 TDLDLTSN
-158 RANFNGFSG
+158 RSIITWFNGHL
-167 YIDGNSHTI
+167 DGGSHTI
-176 KINLN
+176 KVDVS
-181 HGSLFGTTTGVM
+181 HGSIFGSCTKTMVI
-193 EVHDLTIDTTG
+193 HDLNINATG
-204 NYNSSVSESTNI
+204 YLEF
-216 GILFDQYTGESLA
+216 G
-229 PNFYDIHICGDGMI
+229 CGDGSTTNFGI
-243 TVDLASSGTYFV
+243 LAESFTGQGLEPDLYNIYLYGDAYINVTLHSSGAYFV
-255 SVGSLIGENGGGI
+255 CVGSLIGEMTSGA
-268 IAEIFVEGITINVIA
+268 IADVYVAGITINVIA
-283 NGSSSS
+283 NGSASDGSS
-289 GSNGDDNT
+289 GDDNT
-297 NQGYYYFGGIVGHM
+297 NQGYYRFGGVAGSMVGS
-311 NDTYTD
+311 NT
-317 NSGNARAGAIDTALW
+317 GVIDTALW
-332 TGTITFGGYMCGD
+332 TGTITFGGYMCGGF
-345 TQTGREIAI
+345 QTAREIAI

-359 YGSPAASISQGTIAY
+359 YGSPAASISQGSIAY
-374 DYHGNNSYGDNS
+374 DYHGINSYGDGS
-386 LIGGITGIPAVYDDL
+386 MIGGITGIPAVYEDL
-401 AETRDLINNCTVEIN
+401 AETRDLINNSTIDIA
-416 SRYTPSFTAYTKEVV
+416 SDYRPYITAYTEEVV
-431 NKDRLNYISNG
+431 NKDRLNYYYNG
-442 SIISTS
+442 TLVSTD
-448 NITLTNTNSSPLFTT
+448 NIPLTNTNSTPRFIT
-463 DANMKVRSTYNDFT
+463 DANMKVHSTYGAFT
-477 NGLFSGDPSGM
+477 DGLFVGDMTDGSGV
-488 QTMILDSSV
+488 MILDSSV

-521 TANGMTGSGAEND
+521 TANGMTGSGTKTD
-534 PFIITTQAQFLIMA
+534 PYIITTQAQFLIMA

-553 NNAKEGYYWEIS
+553 NNAKKGYYWEIS

-701 SSATPA
+701 SSVTPA

-722 SGSTTNTKSEHL
+722 SGSTTNTKSEHM

-957 VGRNNGSTGVNLKFT
+957 VGRNNGATGVNLKFT

-1113 ADGSVGKLISTDDE
+1113 ADGSAGKLISTDDE

-1210 SQPWA
+1210 SQTWA

>member
-1 MSKIFYFCLFFWFL
+1 MFFWFL

-75 QDTDGI
+75 QDTNGI
-81 AGTPINRSSFGEV
+81 AGTPINRSAFGEV

-103 NASTYTAP
+103 NGSSYTAP

-132 LSKVTSGSS
+132 LSKVTSGST
-141 YYGKYWRLT
+141 YDGKWWKLA
-150 TDLDLTSH
+150 TDLDLTSN
-158 RANFNGFSG
+158 RSIITWFNGHL
-167 YIDGNSHTI
+167 DGGSHTI
-176 KINLN
+176 KVNVS
-181 HGSLFGTTTGVM
+181 HGSIFGSCTKTMVIHDLNINATGSFEFDCGDGTTT
-193 EVHDLTIDTTG
+193 
-204 NYNSSVSESTNI
+204 NF
-216 GILFDQYTGESLA
+216 GILAESFTGQGLEPDLY
-229 PNFYDIHICGDGMI
+229 NIYLYGDAYI
-243 TVDLASSGTYFV
+243 NVTLHSSGTYFV
-255 SVGSLIGENGGGI
+255 CVGSLIGEMTSGA
-268 IAEIFVEGITINVIA
+268 IADVYVDGITINVIA
-283 NGSSSS
+283 NGSAGD

-297 NQGYYYFGGIVGHM
+297 NQGYYYFGGVAGNM
-311 NDTYTD
+311 SDT
-317 NSGNARAGAIDTALW
+317 GAIDTALW
-332 TGTITFGGYMCGD
+332 TGTITFGGYMAGSGNE
-345 TQTGREIAI
+345 GREVAI

-359 YGSPAASISQGTIAY
+359 CGSPAASISQGTIMY
-374 DYHGNNSYGDNS
+374 DYHGNKTDNS
-386 LIGGITGIPAVYDDL
+386 NIGGISGIPGYSENL
-401 AETRDLINNCTVEIN
+401 ISSSRDLITNSYIEI
-416 SRYTPSFTAYTKEVV
+416 
-431 NKDRLNYISNG
+431 
-442 SIISTS
+442 TS
-448 NITLTNTNSSPLFTT
+448 NTTPKYTYYTGEVINQGRFTSGNLDYNNTSASPLFTS
-463 DANMKVRSTYNDFT
+463 DANMKVISTYGDFT
-477 NGLFSGDPSGM
+477 DTIFGDGATGL
-488 QTMILDSSV
+488 MILDSSV
-497 NDGYPWMVKWSS
+497 NDGYPWMVRWSS

-521 TANGMTGSGAEND
+521 TANGMTGNGTEND
-534 PFIITTQAQFLIMA
+534 PYIITTQAQFLIMA

-553 NNAKEGYYWEIS
+553 NNAKKGYYWKIS
-565 PYKATTPAQITFDLG
+565 PYNATTPAQITFDLG

-620 GYVSAGAKIS
+620 GYVAAGAKIS

-701 SSATPA
+701 SSVTPA

-722 SGSTTNTKSEHL
+722 SGSTTNTKSEHM

-822 TFTGTYKIGTENK
+822 TFTGTYKIGTESK

-998 APTTIKTV
+998 VPTKINTV
-1006 ANCSASITAKLGDA
+1006 ANCSASITAKLADA
-1020 GTATNYATTIT
+1020 GTATDYATTIT

-1141 FWSDIANSVRFT
+1141 FWSDIANSVSFT

>member
-1 MSKIFYFCLFFWFL
+1 
-15 LFILYLIT
+15 
-23 GGNMS
+23 MS

-103 NASTYTAP
+103 NGSTYTAP
-111 TSGSGT
+111 TPT
-117 ESSPYIISSAAQFMY
+117 MTDQAYDAEQNPYAIRSAAEFAFLWQTQADG
-132 LSKVTSGSS
+132 KTATTSSH
-141 YYGKYWRLT
+141 T
-150 TDLDLTSH
+150 TAYNGATFLLFVELDLTSNH
-158 RANFNGFSG
+158 VPIKDFNGYLNG
-167 YIDGNSHTI
+167 QERTI
-176 KINLN
+176 KIDIS
-181 HGSLFGTTTGVM
+181 HGPLFT
-193 EVHDLTIDTTG
+193 
-204 NYNSSVSESTNI
+204 NSSSSQSNTMIVRELNI
-216 GILFDQYTGESLA
+216 EATGTYEMNCGASGSSDTYSCFGILVDTYSGSKSD
-229 PNFYDIHICGDGMI
+229 PNFSSIHLYGDAMI
-243 TVDLASSGTYFV
+243 TVNLASSGQYFAC
-255 SVGSLIGENGGGI
+255 VGSLIGQTSATL
-268 IAEIFVEGITINVIA
+268 AEIFVDGITINVICGNIEA
-283 NGSSSS
+283 GV
-289 GSNGDDNT
+289 DDST
-297 NQGYYYFGGIVGHM
+297 NSGYYYFGGVVGNM
-311 NDTYTD
+311 VETIEIDPGAID
-317 NSGNARAGAIDTALW
+317 PGAIDTALW
-332 TGTITFGGYMCGD
+332 TGTITFGGYMCGGS
-345 TQTGREIAI
+345 GREIAI

-386 LIGGITGIPAVYDDL
+386 LIGGITGIPEIYDDL
-401 AETRDLINNCTVEIN
+401 AETRDLINNCTMEIT

-521 TANGMTGSGAEND
+521 TANGMTGSGTEND
-534 PFIITTQAQFLIMA
+534 PYIITTQAQFLIMA

-701 SSATPA
+701 SSVTPA

-722 SGSTTNTKSEHL
+722 SGSTTNTKSEHM

-869 LNLSLNVNTKT
+869 LNLSLNVNGKT

-1210 SQPWA
+1210 SQTWA

>member
-1 MSKIFYFCLFFWFL
+1 
-15 LFILYLIT
+15 
-23 GGNMS
+23 MS

-158 RANFNGFSG
+158 RANINGFSG

-255 SVGSLIGENGGGI
+255 SVGSLIGENGGGT
-268 IAEIFVEGITINVIA
+268 IADIFVEGITINVIA

-317 NSGNARAGAIDTALW
+317 NSGNARAGEIDTALW
-332 TGTITFGGYMCGD
+332 TGTITFGGYMAGNTSD
-345 TQTGREIAI
+345 GREIAI

-359 YGSPAASISQGTIAY
+359 YGSPSASISQGTIAY
-374 DYHGNNSYGDNS
+374 DYHGNNSHGDNS
-386 LIGGITGIPAVYDDL
+386 LIGGITGIPAIYEDL
-401 AETRDLINNCTVEIN
+401 AETRDLINNCTMEIN

-431 NKDRLNYISNG
+431 NKDRLQYISNG

-463 DANMKVRSTYNDFT
+463 DANMKVHATYGDFT
-477 NGLFSGDPSGM
+477 DTIFGDGA
-488 QTMILDSSV
+488 TGVMILDSSV

-521 TANGMTGSGAEND
+521 TANGMTGNGTEND
-534 PFIITTQAQFLIMA
+534 PYIITTQAQFLIMA

-553 NNAKEGYYWEIS
+553 NNAKKGYYWKIS
-565 PYKATTPAQITFDLG
+565 PYNATTPAQITFDLG

-701 SSATPA
+701 SSVTPA

-722 SGSTTNTKSEHL
+722 SGSTTNTKSEHM

-822 TFTGTYKIGTENK
+822 TFTGTYKIGTESK

-841 SGSKVS
+841 SGSKLS

-998 APTTIKTV
+998 VPTKINSV
-1006 ANCSASITAKLGDA
+1006 SNCSASITAKLGDA
-1020 GTATNYATTIT
+1020 GTATDYATTIT

-1059 RFNTDSGEDRMSE
+1059 RFNTDSGEDRISE

-1113 ADGSVGKLISTDDE
+1113 ADGSAGKLISTDDE

>member
-1 MSKIFYFCLFFWFL
+1 
-15 LFILYLIT
+15 
-23 GGNMS
+23 MS

-54 IYVLSVFLVG
+54 IYILSVFLVG

-75 QDTDGI
+75 KDTDGI
-81 AGTPINRSSFGEV
+81 AGTPINRSAFGEV

-103 NASTYTAP
+103 NGSTYTAP
-111 TSGSGT
+111 TPT
-117 ESSPYIISSAAQFMY
+117 ITDQAYDAEQNPYAIRSAAEFAFLWQTQADGKTATTSSHTTAYNGATFLLFME
-132 LSKVTSGSS
+132 
-141 YYGKYWRLT
+141 
-150 TDLDLTSH
+150 LDLTSNH
-158 RANFNGFSG
+158 VPIKDFNGYLNG
-167 YIDGNSHTI
+167 QGRTI
-176 KINLN
+176 KIDIS
-181 HGSLFGTTTGVM
+181 HGPLFT
-193 EVHDLTIDTTG
+193 
-204 NYNSSVSESTNI
+204 NSSNSQSNAMSVHELNI
-216 GILFDQYTGESLA
+216 EATGTYEMNCGASGSSNTYSCFGILVDTYSGSKSD
-229 PNFYDIHICGDGMI
+229 PNFSTIHLYGDAMI
-243 TVDLASSGTYFV
+243 TVNLASSGQYFAC
-255 SVGSLIGENGGGI
+255 VGSLIGQTSSTL
-268 IAEIFVEGITINVIA
+268 AEIFVDGITINVICGNIEA
-283 NGSSSS
+283 GV
-289 GSNGDDNT
+289 DDST
-297 NQGYYYFGGIVGHM
+297 NSGYYYFGGVVGNM
-311 NDTYTD
+311 VETLEADP
-317 NSGNARAGAIDTALW
+317 GAIDTALW
-332 TGTITFGGYMCGD
+332 TGTITYGGYMAGNTSD
-345 TQTGREIAI
+345 GREIAI

-374 DYHGNNSYGDNS
+374 DYHGNSSYGDNT
-386 LIGGITGIPAVYDDL
+386 LIGGMTGIPAIYDDL
-401 AETRDLINNCTVEIN
+401 AETRDLINNSTIEIT
-416 SRYTPSFTAYTKEVV
+416 SRYTPSFTAYTKEVI
-431 NKDRLNYISNG
+431 NKDRFNYISNG
-442 SIISTS
+442 SIVSTS
-448 NITLTNTNSSPLFTT
+448 NITLTNTNSAPLFTT

-477 NGLFSGDPSGM
+477 NGLFSGDSSSM
-488 QTMILDSSV
+488 ETMILDSSV
-497 NDGYPWMVKWSS
+497 NDGYPWMVRWSD
-509 YTPTKPTTNFDP
+509 YTPTTPTKDFDP
-521 TANGMTGSGAEND
+521 TTNGMTGTGAEND

-553 NNAKEGYYWEIS
+553 NSAKKGYYWKIS
-565 PYKATTPAQITFDLG
+565 PYNAITPAQITFDLG

-701 SSATPA
+701 SSVTPA

-722 SGSTTNTKSEHL
+722 SGSTTNTKSEHM

-822 TFTGTYKIGTENK
+822 TFTGTYKIGTESK

-841 SGSKVS
+841 SNVS

-861 KSAIHDTI
+861 KNATNDSL
-869 LNLSLNVNTKT
+869 LNFSLTANSKT
-880 LFNHAKAFNTSATSV
+880 LFSRSKAFNTSATSV
-895 SESNLALTNNYK
+895 SESNLSLTNNYK

-912 LIVKDTNYAKHT
+912 LIVKDTSYAKHT
-924 LTVTNNNADLGSF
+924 LTVSTINADLGSF
-937 SRTNSNSLVTETS
+937 SRKDSNSLVTATS
-950 ITNGYKY
+950 ITNGYNY
-957 VGRNNGSTGVNLKFT
+957 VGRNNGSTGVNLEFT
-972 ANSAVNSTYYYID
+972 ANSAANSTYYYID
-985 SITVGGSTLYSVS
+985 SITVGSSTLYSVS
-998 APTTIKTV
+998 APTTINSV
-1006 ANCSASITAKLGDA
+1006 SNCSASITAKLGDA

-1059 RFNTDSGEDRMSE
+1059 IFNTGSGTPSTDTG
-1072 KANTTLTIVAG
+1072 KDTTLTIVAG
-1083 TQVTDPNTSNKLPTR
+1083 SKVTDGSKNLPTK
-1098 SEGIGGTFIGWIDKK
+1098 SDSISGYPDAKFIGWLEYKEN
-1113 ADGSVGKLISTDDE
+1113 ATAGKLLSTDSTLDFD
-1127 LNYIAESDTASIEE
+1127 AESDTKEIKE
-1141 FWSDIANSVRFT
+1141 FWSLVAS
-1153 TQSGHNYSLLHKKT
+1153 
-1167 NISVTF
+1167 SVTF
-1173 NTTITN
+1173 SNATHSYTIIHKATGLSYTFATTMTN
-1179 MMVGEWLVTDLTT
+1179 VLVGDWLVTDTTT
-1192 GKSTTITIRTAT
+1192 GKSATMNILQSTTTINFN
-1204 TSINLT
+1204 SLT
-1210 SQPWA
+1210 WA

>member
-1 MSKIFYFCLFFWFL
+1 
-15 LFILYLIT
+15 
-23 GGNMS
+23 MS

-141 YYGKYWRLT
+141 YYSKYWRLT

-181 HGSLFGTTTGVM
+181 HGSLFGTTTGGM

-216 GILFDQYTGESLA
+216 GILFDQYTGPSLP
-229 PNFYDIHICGDGMI
+229 PNFYNIHICGDGMI

-268 IAEIFVEGITINVIA
+268 IADIFVEGITINVIA

-332 TGTITFGGYMCGD
+332 TGTITFGGYMAGNTSD
-345 TQTGREIAI
+345 GREIAI

-359 YGSPAASISQGTIAY
+359 YGSPSASISQGTIAY
-374 DYHGNNSYGDNS
+374 DYHGNNSHGDNS
-386 LIGGITGIPAVYDDL
+386 LIGGITGIPAIYEDL
-401 AETRDLINNCTVEIN
+401 AETRDLINNCTMEIN

-431 NKDRLNYISNG
+431 NKDRLQYISNG

-463 DANMKVRSTYNDFT
+463 DANMKVHATYGDFT
-477 NGLFSGDPSGM
+477 DTIFGDGA
-488 QTMILDSSV
+488 TGVMILDSSV

-521 TANGMTGSGAEND
+521 TANGMTGNGTEND
-534 PFIITTQAQFLIMA
+534 PYIITTQAQFLIMA

-553 NNAKEGYYWEIS
+553 NNAKKGYYWKIS
-565 PYKATTPAQITFDLG
+565 PYNATTPAQITFDLG

-701 SSATPA
+701 SSVTPA

-722 SGSTTNTKSEHL
+722 SGSTTNTKSEHM

-822 TFTGTYKIGTENK
+822 TFTGTYKIGTESK

-841 SGSKVS
+841 SGSKLS

-957 VGRNNGSTGVNLKFT
+957 VGRNNGASGVNLKFT

>member
-103 NASTYTAP
+103 NGSSYTAP
-111 TSGSGT
+111 TSGIGT

-132 LSKVTSGSS
+132 LSRVTSGST
-141 YYGKYWRLT
+141 YDGKWWKLA
-150 TDLDLTSH
+150 TDLDLTSN
-158 RANFNGFSG
+158 RSIITWFNGHL
-167 YIDGNSHTI
+167 DGGSHTI
-176 KINLN
+176 KVDVS
-181 HGSLFGTTTGVM
+181 HGSIFGSCTKTMVI
-193 EVHDLTIDTTG
+193 HDLNINATG
-204 NYNSSVSESTNI
+204 
-216 GILFDQYTGESLA
+216 SLE
-229 PNFYDIHICGDGMI
+229 FGCGDGSTTNFGILAESFTGQGLEPDLYNIYLYGDAMI
-243 TVDLASSGTYFV
+243 TVNLASSGTYFAC
-255 SVGSLIGENGGGI
+255 VGSLIGQTS
-268 IAEIFVEGITINVIA
+268 ATLADVFVDGITINVICGNIEA
-283 NGSSSS
+283 GVDD
-289 GSNGDDNT
+289 SNNS
-297 NQGYYYFGGIVGHM
+297 GYYYFGGVVG
-311 NDTYTD
+311 NLVEALE
-317 NSGNARAGAIDTALW
+317 SPGAIDTALW
-332 TGTITFGGYMCGD
+332 TGTITFGGYMAGNASD
-345 TQTGREIAI
+345 GREIAI

-374 DYHGNNSYGDNS
+374 DYHGNNSHGDNS
-386 LIGGITGIPAVYDDL
+386 LIGGITGIPAIYDDL
-401 AETRDLINNCTVEIN
+401 AETRDLINNCTMEIN

-431 NKDRLNYISNG
+431 NKDRLQYISNG

-463 DANMKVRSTYNDFT
+463 DANMKVISTYGDFT
-477 NGLFSGDPSGM
+477 DTIFGDGATGL
-488 QTMILDSSV
+488 MILDSSV

-521 TANGMTGSGAEND
+521 TANGMTGSGTEND
-534 PFIITTQAQFLIMA
+534 PYIITTQAQFLIMA

-553 NNAKEGYYWEIS
+553 NNAKKGYYWKIS
-565 PYKATTPAQITFDLG
+565 PYNATTPAQITFDLG

-701 SSATPA
+701 SSVTPA

-722 SGSTTNTKSEHL
+722 SGSTTNTKSEHM

-998 APTTIKTV
+998 VPTKINSV
-1006 ANCSASITAKLGDA
+1006 SNCSASITAKLGDA
-1020 GTATNYATTIT
+1020 GTATDYATTIT

-1210 SQPWA
+1210 SPTLTWA

>member
-1 MSKIFYFCLFFWFL
+1 
-15 LFILYLIT
+15 
-23 GGNMS
+23 MS

-103 NASTYTAP
+103 NVSTYTAP

-132 LSKVTSGSS
+132 LSMVTSGSS

-332 TGTITFGGYMCGD
+332 TGTITFGGYMAGNTSD
-345 TQTGREIAI
+345 GREIAI

-386 LIGGITGIPAVYDDL
+386 LIGGITGIPAIYDDL
-401 AETRDLINNCTVEIN
+401 AGTRDLINNCTMEIN

-463 DANMKVRSTYNDFT
+463 DANMKLRSTYNDFT

-509 YTPTKPTTNFDP
+509 YTPTPSTPTTNFDP
-521 TANGMTGSGAEND
+521 TANGMTGSGTEND

-553 NNAKEGYYWEIS
+553 NNAKKGYYWKIS
-565 PYKATTPAQITFDLG
+565 PYNATTPAQITFDLG

-701 SSATPA
+701 SSVTPA

-722 SGSTTNTKSEHL
+722 SGSTTKTKSEHM

-822 TFTGTYKIGTENK
+822 TFTGTYKIGTESK

-841 SGSKVS
+841 SGSKLS

-912 LIVKDTNYAKHT
+912 LIVRDTNYAKHT

-998 APTTIKTV
+998 VPTKINSV
-1006 ANCSASITAKLGDA
+1006 SNCSASITAKLGDA
-1020 GTATNYATTIT
+1020 GTATDYATTIT

-1083 TQVTDPNTSNKLPTR
+1083 TQVTDPKTSNKLPTR

>member
-1 MSKIFYFCLFFWFL
+1 
-15 LFILYLIT
+15 
-23 GGNMS
+23 MS

-103 NASTYTAP
+103 NGSTYTAP

-132 LSKVTSGSS
+132 LSKVTSSSS
-141 YYGKYWRLT
+141 YYGKYWKIT
-150 TDLDLTSH
+150 TDLDLTSN
-158 RANFNGFSG
+158 RASISGFSG

-332 TGTITFGGYMCGD
+332 TGTITFGGYMAGNTSD
-345 TQTGREIAI
+345 GREIAI

-359 YGSPAASISQGTIAY
+359 YGSPSASISQGTIAY
-374 DYHGNNSYGDNS
+374 DYHGNNSHGDNS
-386 LIGGITGIPAVYDDL
+386 LIGGITGIPAIYEDL
-401 AETRDLINNCTVEIN
+401 AETRDLINNCTMEIN

-431 NKDRLNYISNG
+431 NKDRLQYISNG

-463 DANMKVRSTYNDFT
+463 DANMKVHATYGDFT
-477 NGLFSGDPSGM
+477 DTIFGDGA
-488 QTMILDSSV
+488 TGVMILDSSV
-497 NDGYPWMVKWSS
+497 NDGYPWMVRWSS
-509 YTPTKPTTNFDP
+509 YTPTPSTPTTNFDP

-553 NNAKEGYYWEIS
+553 NNAKKGYYWKIS
-565 PYKATTPAQITFDLG
+565 PYNATTPAQITFDLG

-701 SSATPA
+701 SSVTPA

-722 SGSTTNTKSEHL
+722 SGSTTNTKSEHM

-822 TFTGTYKIGTENK
+822 TFTGTYKIGTESK
-835 GSLVFT
+835 DSLVFT

-998 APTTIKTV
+998 VPTKINSV
-1006 ANCSASITAKLGDA
+1006 SNCSASITAKLGDA
-1020 GTATNYATTIT
+1020 GTATDYATTIT

-1083 TQVTDPNTSNKLPTR
+1083 TQVTDPKTSNKLPTR

>member
-103 NASTYTAP
+103 NGSTYTAP
-111 TSGSGT
+111 TSGIGT

-132 LSKVTSGSS
+132 LSRVTSGST
-141 YYGKYWRLT
+141 YDGKWWKLT
-150 TDLDLTSH
+150 TDLDLTSN
-158 RANFNGFSG
+158 RSIITWFNGHL
-167 YIDGNSHTI
+167 DGGSHTI
-176 KINLN
+176 KVNVS
-181 HGSLFGTTTGVM
+181 HGSIFGSCTKTMVI
-193 EVHDLTIDTTG
+193 HDLNINATG
-204 NYNSSVSESTNI
+204 
-216 GILFDQYTGESLA
+216 SLE
-229 PNFYDIHICGDGMI
+229 FGCGDGSTTNFGI
-243 TVDLASSGTYFV
+243 LAESFTGQGQGPDLYNIYLYGDAYINVTLQSSGTYFV
-255 SVGSLIGENGGGI
+255 CVGSLIGEMTSGA
-268 IAEIFVEGITINVIA
+268 IADVYVAGITINVIA
-283 NGSSSS
+283 NGSASD
-289 GSNGDDNT
+289 GSNGDDST
-297 NQGYYYFGGIVGHM
+297 NSGYYYFGGVVG
-311 NDTYTD
+311 NLVEALEST
-317 NSGNARAGAIDTALW
+317 GAIDTALW
-332 TGTITFGGYMCGD
+332 TGTITFGGYMAGNTSD
-345 TQTGREIAI
+345 GREIAI

-359 YGSPAASISQGTIAY
+359 YGSPSASISQGTIAY
-374 DYHGNNSYGDNS
+374 DYHGNNSHGDNS
-386 LIGGITGIPAVYDDL
+386 LIGGITGIPAIYEDL
-401 AETRDLINNCTVEIN
+401 AGTRDLINNCTMEIN
-416 SRYTPSFTAYTKEVV
+416 SKYTPSFTAYTKEVV
-431 NKDRLNYISNG
+431 NKDRLQYISNG

-521 TANGMTGSGAEND
+521 TANGMTGSGTEND
-534 PFIITTQAQFLIMA
+534 PYIITTQAQFLIMA

-701 SSATPA
+701 SSVTPA

-722 SGSTTNTKSEHL
+722 SGSTTNTKSEHM

-855 FSYNYT
+855 LSYNYT

-998 APTTIKTV
+998 VPTKINSV
-1006 ANCSASITAKLGDA
+1006 SNCSASITAKLGDA
-1020 GTATNYATTIT
+1020 GTATDYATTIT

-1210 SQPWA
+1210 SPTLTWA

>member
-1 MSKIFYFCLFFWFL
+1 
-15 LFILYLIT
+15 
-23 GGNMS
+23 MS

-103 NASTYTAP
+103 NGSTYTAP

-216 GILFDQYTGESLA
+216 GILFDQYTGPSLP
-229 PNFYDIHICGDGMI
+229 PNFYNIHICGDGMI

-268 IAEIFVEGITINVIA
+268 IADIFVEGITINVIA

-297 NQGYYYFGGIVGHM
+297 NQGYYYFGGVVGYM
-311 NDTYTD
+311 NNTYVD
-317 NSGNARAGAIDTALW
+317 SNGNARAGAIDTALW
-332 TGTITFGGYMCGD
+332 TGTITFGGYMAGNTSD
-345 TQTGREIAI
+345 GREIAI

-359 YGSPAASISQGTIAY
+359 YGSPSASISQGTIAY
-374 DYHGNNSYGDNS
+374 DYHGNNSHGDNS
-386 LIGGITGIPAVYDDL
+386 LIGGITGIPAIYEDL
-401 AETRDLINNCTVEIN
+401 AETRDLINNCTMEIN

-431 NKDRLNYISNG
+431 NKDRLQYISNG

-448 NITLTNTNSSPLFTT
+448 NITLTNTNSSPLFTSDT
-463 DANMKVRSTYNDFT
+463 NMKVISTYGDFT
-477 NGLFSGDPSGM
+477 DIIFGDGA
-488 QTMILDSSV
+488 TGVMILDSSV
-497 NDGYPWMVKWSS
+497 NDGYPWMVRWSS
-509 YTPTKPTTNFDP
+509 YTPTPSTPTTNFDP

-534 PFIITTQAQFLIMA
+534 PYIITTQAQFLIMA

-553 NNAKEGYYWEIS
+553 NNAKKGYYWKIS
-565 PYKATTPAQITFDLG
+565 PYNATTPAQITFDLG

-653 IGGMVGYLAKGAYI
+653 IGGMVGYLAKGAYM

-701 SSATPA
+701 SSVTPA

-722 SGSTTNTKSEHL
+722 SGSTTNTKSEHM

-747 GILDG
+747 SILDG

-937 SRTNSNSLVTETS
+937 SCTNSNSLVTETS

-998 APTTIKTV
+998 EPTTIKTV

-1210 SQPWA
+1210 SQTWA

>member
-1 MSKIFYFCLFFWFL
+1 
-15 LFILYLIT
+15 
-23 GGNMS
+23 MS

-103 NASTYTAP
+103 NGSSYTAP

-268 IAEIFVEGITINVIA
+268 IADIFVEGITINVIA

-332 TGTITFGGYMCGD
+332 TGTITFGGYMAGNTSD
-345 TQTGREIAI
+345 GREIAI

-359 YGSPAASISQGTIAY
+359 YGSPSASISQGTIAY
-374 DYHGNNSYGDNS
+374 DYHGNNSHGDNS
-386 LIGGITGIPAVYDDL
+386 LIGGITGIPAIYEDL
-401 AETRDLINNCTVEIN
+401 AETRDLINNCTMEIN

-431 NKDRLNYISNG
+431 NKDRLQYISNG

-463 DANMKVRSTYNDFT
+463 DANMKVHATYGDFT
-477 NGLFSGDPSGM
+477 DTIFGDGATGL
-488 QTMILDSSV
+488 MILDSSV

-509 YTPTKPTTNFDP
+509 YTPTPSTPTTNFDP

-553 NNAKEGYYWEIS
+553 NNAKKGYYWKIS
-565 PYKATTPAQITFDLG
+565 PYNATTPAQITFDLG

-620 GYVSAGAKIS
+620 GYVAAGAKIS

-644 TYDYDQASY
+644 AYDYDQASY
-653 IGGMVGYLAKGAYI
+653 IGGMVGYLAKGAYM

-701 SSATPA
+701 SSVTPA

-722 SGSTTNTKSEHL
+722 SGSTTNTKSEHM

-841 SGSKVS
+841 SGSKLS

-869 LNLSLNVNTKT
+869 LNLSLNVNGKT

-957 VGRNNGSTGVNLKFT
+957 VGRNNGATGVNLKFT

-998 APTTIKTV
+998 VPTKINTV

-1020 GTATNYATTIT
+1020 GTATDYATTIT

-1059 RFNTDSGEDRMSE
+1059 RFNTDSGEDRISE

-1113 ADGSVGKLISTDDE
+1113 ADGSAGKLISTDDE

-1173 NTTITN
+1173 NTTIAN

-1210 SQPWA
+1210 SPTLTWA

>member
-75 QDTDGI
+75 QDTNGI
-81 AGTPINRSSFGEV
+81 AGTPINRSAFGEV

-103 NASTYTAP
+103 NGSTYTAP
-111 TSGSGT
+111 TSGIGT

-132 LSKVTSGSS
+132 LSRVTSGST
-141 YYGKYWRLT
+141 YDGKWWKLT
-150 TDLDLTSH
+150 TDLDLTSN
-158 RANFNGFSG
+158 RSIITWFNGHL
-167 YIDGNSHTI
+167 DGGSHTI
-176 KINLN
+176 KVNVS
-181 HGSLFGTTTGVM
+181 HGSIFGSCTKTMVI
-193 EVHDLTIDTTG
+193 HDLNINATG
-204 NYNSSVSESTNI
+204 
-216 GILFDQYTGESLA
+216 SLE
-229 PNFYDIHICGDGMI
+229 FGCGDGSTTNFGI
-243 TVDLASSGTYFV
+243 LAESFTGQGQGPDLYNIYLYGDAYINVTLQSSGTYFV
-255 SVGSLIGENGGGI
+255 CVGSLIGEMTSGA
-268 IAEIFVEGITINVIA
+268 IADVYVAGITINVIA
-283 NGSSSS
+283 NGSASD

-297 NQGYYYFGGIVGHM
+297 NQGYYYFGGVAGNM
-311 NDTYTD
+311 SDT
-317 NSGNARAGAIDTALW
+317 GAIDTALW
-332 TGTITFGGYMCGD
+332 TGTITYGGYMAGSGNE
-345 TQTGREIAI
+345 GREVAI

-359 YGSPAASISQGTIAY
+359 CGSPAASISQGTIMY
-374 DYHGNNSYGDNS
+374 DYHGNKTDESN
-386 LIGGITGIPAVYDDL
+386 IGGISGIPGYSEDL
-401 AETRDLINNCTVEIN
+401 ISSSRDLITNSYIEI
-416 SRYTPSFTAYTKEVV
+416 
-431 NKDRLNYISNG
+431 
-442 SIISTS
+442 TS
-448 NITLTNTNSSPLFTT
+448 NTTPKYTFYTGEVINQGRFTSGNLDYNNTGSSPLFTSDT
-463 DANMKVRSTYNDFT
+463 NMKVISTYGDFT
-477 NGLFSGDPSGM
+477 DTIFGDGA
-488 QTMILDSSV
+488 TGVMILDSSV

-509 YTPTKPTTNFDP
+509 YTPTPSTPTTNFDP
-521 TANGMTGSGAEND
+521 TANGMTGSGTEND
-534 PFIITTQAQFLIMA
+534 PYIITTQAQFLIMA

-553 NNAKEGYYWEIS
+553 NNAKKGYYWKIS
-565 PYKATTPAQITFDLG
+565 PYNATTPAQITFDLG

-701 SSATPA
+701 SSVTPA

-722 SGSTTNTKSEHL
+722 SGSTTNTKSEHM

-841 SGSKVS
+841 SDSKLS

-957 VGRNNGSTGVNLKFT
+957 VGRNNGATGVNLKFT

-998 APTTIKTV
+998 APTKINSV
-1006 ANCSASITAKLGDA
+1006 SNCSASITAKLGDA

-1059 RFNTDSGEDRMSE
+1059 RFNTDSGEDRVSE

-1083 TQVTDPNTSNKLPTR
+1083 TQVTDPKTSNKLPTR

-1210 SQPWA
+1210 SQTWA